1 MINHPLMN
9 SKEVK
14 ENLIASRKENQP
26 LQADW
31 WEIKKKE
38 MGKKEKKRKKN
49 GKKRRKEGDSIKRV
63 CVHSLGR
70 KEGRKEDP

>member
-38 MGKKEKKRKKN
+38 MGKREKEKRKKDPVKIDERKAR
-49 GKKRRKEGDSIKRV
+49 KKRRYR
-63 CVHSLGR
+63 R
-70 KEGRKEDP
+70 